1 MNHKTVLRQ
10 LPVLLALLLLSA
22 GCSHKKEERSLAD
35 LLRALKA
42 NDEAVR
48 IMAAEELGEQG
59 LTEPGQAVPA
69 LRDALKDQSANV
81 RQVAVKAL
89 AKIGPEARSAAHAL
103 KKALTDSDVG
113 VRLAAA
119 EALKAVQ
126 GN

>member
-48 IMAAEELGEQG
+48 IMPAEELREQG

-69 LRDALKDQSANV
+69 LRDALQDPSANLPP
-81 RQVAVKAL
+81 RAVKAL
-89 AKIGPEARSAAHAL
+89 AKIRPEAPPAA
-103 KKALTDSDVG
+103 
-113 VRLAAA
+113 
-119 EALKAVQ
+119 
-126 GN
+126 

>member
-48 IMAAEELGEQG
+48 IIAAEDFGEQS
-59 LTEPGQAVPA
+59 LTEPGQAAPA
-69 LRDALKDQSANV
+69 LRDALQDQSVNV
-81 RQVAVKAL
+81 RQVAGKAL
-89 AKIGPEARSAAHAL
+89 DKIRPEALSATPAPE
-103 KKALTDSDVG
+103 K
-113 VRLAAA
+113 
-119 EALKAVQ
+119 
-126 GN
+126 

>member
-48 IMAAEELGEQG
+48 IMAAEEHREQG
-59 LTEPGQAVPA
+59 LARPAQACPR
-69 LRDALKDQSANV
+69 LRAAPQGPRANSP
-81 RQVAVKAL
+81 RGAVKAL
-89 AKIGPEARSAAHAL
+89 APIRPASPPTTPRRE
-103 KKALTDSDVG
+103 
-113 VRLAAA
+113 
-119 EALKAVQ
+119 
-126 GN
+126 